1 MVSNLEEWIE
11 APEHHGELIEGK
23 DHYTSDTKTEVLAMS
38 GATIDCYLKNER
50 EKLELKGIST
60 TKPGALLRNS
70 IQIRTTS
77 AEVEA
82 EPGFFEIDTVA
93 HCGPT
98 I

>member
-70 IQIRTTS
+70 S